1 MMARLYSAPCEQRG
15 NENRKNDHAHRN
27 AGYRF
32 LGIHLVCWG
41 WRNTSWQGV
50 IAPSCLADELIPV
63 NDALVEKG
71 LKLATVK
78 NIDTRHINN
87 ATDVEKARDLKS
99 SDMN

>member
-1 MMARLYSAPCEQRG
+1 M
-15 NENRKNDHAHRN
+15 
-27 AGYRF
+27 
-32 LGIHLVCWG
+32 
-41 WRNTSWQGV
+41 
-50 IAPSCLADELIPV
+50 

-99 SDMN
+99 SDLN